1 MAINIGSAVA
11 YLELDTSK
19 FSKGFKT
26 AYNDLKVFSDK
37 SATAGNKL
45 RGLSS
50 TFDTVG
56 KSLTKTVTVPLV
68 GIGTAAVKTAAQFDS
83 NMSEVKAISS
93 ATGEQF
99 TQLRNKAI
107 EMGAK
112 TKYSASE
119 SAQAFKY
126 MAMAGWDTKDMINSI
141 SGVMNLAAASGEDLA
156 SVSDIVTDA
165 MTAFGLS
172 ADGTTKVIK
181 NGLTVEVSN
190 ATHFADVL
198 AQASRKSNTNVAM
211 MGETFKYVAPVAGAL
226 GYSVEDTAVA
236 IGLMANSGIKASQA
250 GTTLRTLLT
259 NMAKPTDTMQAAM
272 DYLGVSLETTDGKMK
287 SFSEVMQDL
296 RKSFGQCKMPMD
308 TFKKKLAEIEAQHES
323 GELTEKK
330 YNAAVED
337 LTKKAYGAEGALK
350 ANLAASLAGTQGMS
364 GLLAIVNATDEDFQG
379 LTDSVNNCDGTSQEM
394 ADTMND
400 NLNGAFTLLKSA
412 VESAL
417 ISIGDRFTPTIR
429 KLAEYIT
436 TLVEKFNSLSDEQ
449 KDQIIKWGLI
459 AAAVGP
465 SLIVLAKLF
474 DTLAKLADGF
484 KMAKDAV
491 FGFEKVLRRGNGKLG
506 ETVTYIKQIPG
517 LFDKMKLAVNTNVE
531 GYGLLGGS
539 LKSVGQA
546 FSFFVSKINPVVVV
560 ITLLVASFATLWKT
574 NEDFR
579 NKVIGI
585 WEQVKGKFQEFSDA
599 ITEKINALGFNFKD
613 ITDVIKGAWE
623 GFTNVIASPIITNAL
638 QALADT
644 FGNTLDFILGIVDT
658 VLGLFTG
665 NHEQFINGIKEML
678 TALSNNILDGIKN
691 LGSMVGELLA
701 NVLELFGFDK
711 AADAV
716 RTFFTETFPKAIEG
730 AKDKIKNAIS
740 SAIDAIMSFSDGVT
754 ENFHKAVDGI
764 KDFASNVKE
773 FWTEKVPEAFKN
785 GKDKVVEVVTGIK
798 DKIKEGFTGA
808 LDAIKQFGTN
818 VKTFFTQTIPEA
830 FISFATETVPNFIQ
844 SVVTFFEE
852 LPNKIG
858 FAIGQFL
865 GKLYLFGSDMIVW
878 AQEAIPNLI
887 DSIITFFSELPGKIW
902 GWLQNTIE
910 KIKLWGTV
918 MYSAAVVLVSDTI
931 NAVVQWFSELP
942 GKIWTWL
949 QNVITKIKTWGSNML
964 NSARTST
971 QNTVNTAVTVISQL
985 PGKFWTWLQNTIS
998 KIASWGGNM
1007 VSSGRTAITNF
1018 ISSVIDTLTSLPG
1031 KVWNIL
1037 QQIPSKVTSLGSTLY
1052 SAGRSAFNRL
1062 WDGIK
1067 SIGDS
1072 ILGWVQGFAD
1082 KIGGF
1087 VNSIVSGFQSI
1098 VGKSNEA
1105 KSAAQS
1111 VNGHH
1116 ANGLDYVPF
1125 NGYTAYLHKGERV
1138 LTKQENE
1145 AYTRG
1150 KTSQGDTFNF
1160 YNTKP
1165 NPYEYARQMKKA
1177 KRELL
1182 EGF

>member
-1 MAINIGSAVA
+1 MAVNIGSAVA

-50 TFDTVG
+50 TFDSVG

-83 NMSEVKAISS
+83 HMSEVKAISG

-126 MAMAGWDTKDMINSI
+126 MAMAGWDTKDMLNGI

-198 AQASRKSNTNVAM
+198 SQASRKSNTNVAM

-259 NMAKPTDTMQAAM
+259 NMAKPTDTMQSAM
-272 DYLGVSLETTDGKMK
+272 DYLGISLETTDGKMK

-308 TFKKKLAEIEAQHES
+308 TFKKKLAEIEKQHES
-323 GELTEKK
+323 GEITEKK

-350 ANLAASLAGTQGMS
+350 ANLAASLAGAQGMS
-364 GLLAIVNATDEDFQG
+364 GLLAIVNSTDEDFQN
-379 LTDSVNNCDGTSQEM
+379 LTDSINNCDGVSQDM

-400 NLNGAFTLLKSA
+400 NLNGAVTLLKSA
-412 VESAL
+412 IESAL
-417 ISIGDRFTPTIR
+417 ISIGDRFTPVIR
-429 KLAEYIT
+429 KLAENIT
-436 TLVEKFNSLSDEQ
+436 GLVEKFNGLSDEQ
-449 KDQIIKWGLI
+449 KDQIVKWGLI
-459 AAAVGP
+459 VAAIGP
-465 SLIVLAKLF
+465 SLIVFSSVTKLLAN
-474 DTLAKLADGF
+474 
-484 KMAKDAV
+484 M
-491 FGFEKVLRRGNGKLG
+491 
-506 ETVTYIKQIPG
+506 
-517 LFDKMKLAVNTNVE
+517 
-531 GYGLLGGS
+531 
-539 LKSVGQA
+539 GQA
-546 FSFFVSKINPVVVV
+546 FSFLISKINPIAVV

-574 NEDFR
+574 NEKFR

-623 GFTNVIASPIITNAL
+623 GFANAIASPIITNAL
-638 QALADT
+638 QLIADT
-644 FGNTLDFILGIVDT
+644 FGNVLDFILGEVDT
-658 VLGLFTG
+658 LLGLFTG
-665 NHEQFINGIKEML
+665 NHEQFIGGIKEML
-678 TALSNNILDGIKN
+678 SAISSAILDGIKN
-691 LGSMVGELLA
+691 IGSLVGELLA

-716 RTFFTETFPKAIEG
+716 RTFFTE
-730 AKDKIKNAIS
+730 
-740 SAIDAIMSFSDGVT
+740 
-754 ENFHKAVDGI
+754 
-764 KDFASNVKE
+764 
-773 FWTEKVPEAFKN
+773 
-785 GKDKVVEVVTGIK
+785 
-798 DKIKEGFTGA
+798 
-808 LDAIKQFGTN
+808 
-818 VKTFFTQTIPEA
+818 
-830 FISFATETVPNFIQ
+830 
-844 SVVTFFEE
+844 
-852 LPNKIG
+852 
-858 FAIGQFL
+858 
-865 GKLYLFGSDMIVW
+865 
-878 AQEAIPNLI
+878 
-887 DSIITFFSELPGKIW
+887 LPGKIW
-902 GWLQNTIE
+902 NWLQNTIE
-910 KIKLWGTV
+910 KIKTWGVAMKDT
-918 MYSAAVVLVSDTI
+918 AAMFAQNTIDSVV
-931 NAVVQWFSELP
+931 NWFMQLP

-964 NSARTST
+964 SNARTST
-971 QNTVNTAVTVISQL
+971 QNMVNTAVTIISQL
-985 PGKFWTWLQNTIS
+985 PGKFWSWLQNTIS
-998 KIASWGGNM
+998 KISSWGGNM

-1018 ISSVIDTLTSLPG
+1018 ISSVIDTLVSLPG

-1037 QQIPSKVTSLGSTLY
+1037 QQIPSKVSSLGSTLY
-1052 SAGRSAFNRL
+1052 SAGRSAFSKL

-1067 SIGDS
+1067 SIGS
-1072 ILGWVQGFAD
+1072 GILGWVQGFAS
-1082 KIGGF
+1082 KIGSF

-1105 KSAAQS
+1105 RSAASS

-1165 NPYEYARQMKKA
+1165 NAYEYARQMKKA
-1177 KRELL
+1177 KKELL

>member
-1 MAINIGSAVA
+1 MAVNIGSAVA

-50 TFDTVG
+50 TFDSVG

-83 NMSEVKAISS
+83 HMSEVKAISG

-126 MAMAGWDTKDMINSI
+126 MAMAGWDTKDMLNGI

-259 NMAKPTDTMQAAM
+259 NMAKPTDTMQSAM
-272 DYLGVSLETTDGKMK
+272 DYLGISLETTDGKMK

-308 TFKKKLAEIEAQHES
+308 TFKKKLAEIEKQHES
-323 GELTEKK
+323 GEITEKK

-350 ANLAASLAGTQGMS
+350 ANLAASLAGAEGMS
-364 GLLAIVNATDEDFQG
+364 GLLAIVNATDEDFQN
-379 LTDSVNNCDGTSQEM
+379 LTDSINNCDGVSQDM

-400 NLNGAFTLLKSA
+400 NLNGAVTLLKSA
-412 VESAL
+412 IESAL
-417 ISIGDRFTPTIR
+417 ISIGDRFTPVIR
-429 KLAEYIT
+429 KLAENIT
-436 TLVEKFNSLSDEQ
+436 GLVEKFNGLSDEQ
-449 KDQIIKWGLI
+449 KDQIVKWGLI
-459 AAAVGP
+459 VAAIGP
-465 SLIVLAKLF
+465 SLIVFSSVTKLLAN
-474 DTLAKLADGF
+474 
-484 KMAKDAV
+484 M
-491 FGFEKVLRRGNGKLG
+491 
-506 ETVTYIKQIPG
+506 
-517 LFDKMKLAVNTNVE
+517 
-531 GYGLLGGS
+531 
-539 LKSVGQA
+539 GQA
-546 FSFFVSKINPVVVV
+546 FSFLISKINPVAVV

-574 NEDFR
+574 NEKFR

-623 GFTNVIASPIITNAL
+623 GFANAIASPIITNAL
-638 QALADT
+638 QLIADT
-644 FGNTLDFILGIVDT
+644 FGNVLDFILGEVDT
-658 VLGLFTG
+658 LLGLFTG
-665 NHEQFINGIKEML
+665 NHEQFIGGIKEML
-678 TALSNNILDGIKN
+678 SAISSAILDGIKN
-691 LGSMVGELLA
+691 IGSLVGELLA

-716 RTFFTETFPKAIEG
+716 RTFFTE
-730 AKDKIKNAIS
+730 
-740 SAIDAIMSFSDGVT
+740 
-754 ENFHKAVDGI
+754 
-764 KDFASNVKE
+764 
-773 FWTEKVPEAFKN
+773 
-785 GKDKVVEVVTGIK
+785 
-798 DKIKEGFTGA
+798 
-808 LDAIKQFGTN
+808 
-818 VKTFFTQTIPEA
+818 
-830 FISFATETVPNFIQ
+830 
-844 SVVTFFEE
+844 
-852 LPNKIG
+852 
-858 FAIGQFL
+858 
-865 GKLYLFGSDMIVW
+865 
-878 AQEAIPNLI
+878 
-887 DSIITFFSELPGKIW
+887 LPGKIW
-902 GWLQNTIE
+902 NWLQNTIE
-910 KIKLWGTV
+910 KIKTWGVAMKDT
-918 MYSAAVVLVSDTI
+918 AAMFAQNTIDSVV
-931 NAVVQWFSELP
+931 NWFMQLP

-964 NSARTST
+964 SNARTST
-971 QNTVNTAVTVISQL
+971 QNMVNTAVTIISQL
-985 PGKFWTWLQNTIS
+985 PGKFWSWLQNTIS
-998 KIASWGGNM
+998 KISSWGGNM

-1018 ISSVIDTLTSLPG
+1018 ISSVIDTLVSLPG

-1037 QQIPSKVTSLGSTLY
+1037 QQIPSKVSSLGSTLY
-1052 SAGRSAFNRL
+1052 SAGRSAFSKL

-1067 SIGDS
+1067 SIGS
-1072 ILGWVQGFAD
+1072 GILGWVQGFAS
-1082 KIGGF
+1082 KIGSF

-1105 KSAAQS
+1105 RSAASS

-1165 NPYEYARQMKKA
+1165 NAYEYARQMKKA
-1177 KRELL
+1177 KKELL

>member
-1 MAINIGSAVA
+1 MAVNIGSAVA

-50 TFDTVG
+50 TFDSVG

-83 NMSEVKAISS
+83 NMSEVKAISG

-126 MAMAGWDTKDMINSI
+126 MAMAGWDTKDMLNGI

-198 AQASRKSNTNVAM
+198 SQASRKSNTNVAM

-259 NMAKPTDTMQAAM
+259 NMAKPTDTMQSAM
-272 DYLGVSLETTDGKMK
+272 DYLGISLETTDGKMK

-308 TFKKKLAEIEAQHES
+308 TFKKKLAEIEKQHES
-323 GELTEKK
+323 GEITEKK

-350 ANLAASLAGTQGMS
+350 ANLAASLAGAEGMS
-364 GLLAIVNATDEDFQG
+364 GLLAIVNATDEDFQN
-379 LTDSVNNCDGTSQEM
+379 LTDSINNCDGVSQDM

-400 NLNGAFTLLKSA
+400 NLNGAVTLLKSA
-412 VESAL
+412 IESAL
-417 ISIGDRFTPTIR
+417 ISIGDRFTPVIR
-429 KLAEYIT
+429 KLAENVT
-436 TLVEKFNSLSDEQ
+436 GLVEKFNGLSDEQ
-449 KDQIIKWGLI
+449 KDQIVKWGLI
-459 AAAVGP
+459 VAAIGP
-465 SLIVLAKLF
+465 SLIVFSSVTKLLA
-474 DTLAKLADGF
+474 
-484 KMAKDAV
+484 
-491 FGFEKVLRRGNGKLG
+491 N
-506 ETVTYIKQIPG
+506 
-517 LFDKMKLAVNTNVE
+517 
-531 GYGLLGGS
+531 
-539 LKSVGQA
+539 VGQA
-546 FSFFVSKINPVVVV
+546 FSFLISKINPVVVV

-574 NEDFR
+574 NEKFR

-599 ITEKINALGFNFKD
+599 ITEKINTLGFNFKD

-623 GFTNVIASPIITNAL
+623 GFANAIASPIITNAL
-638 QALADT
+638 QLIADT
-644 FGNTLDFILGIVDT
+644 FGNVLDFILGAVDT
-658 VLGLFTG
+658 LLGLFTG
-665 NHEQFINGIKEML
+665 NHEQFIGGIKEML
-678 TALSNNILDGIKN
+678 SAISSAILDGIKN
-691 LGSMVGELLA
+691 IGSLVGELLA

-730 AKDKIKNAIS
+730 AKDKIKSSIS
-740 SAIDAIMSFSDGVT
+740 SVIDAILEFSNGVT
-754 ENFHKAVDGI
+754 ENFHNAIEGI
-764 KDFASNVKE
+764 KNFASNVKE
-773 FWTEKVPEAFKN
+773 FWTEKVPDAFID

-808 LDAIKQFGTN
+808 LDAIKQFGTD

-830 FISFATETVPNFIQ
+830 FVSFVTETVPNFVQ
-844 SVVTFFEE
+844 SIVTFFEE
-852 LPNKIG
+852 LPEKIG

-865 GKLYLFGSDMIVW
+865 GKLYVFGSDMISW
-878 AQEAIPNLI
+878 AAEAIPSLI
-887 DSIITFFSELPGKIW
+887 DSIVTFFAELPGKIW
-902 GWLQNTIE
+902 NWLQNTIE
-910 KIKLWGTV
+910 KIKTWGAAMKDTAV
-918 MYSAAVVLVSDTI
+918 MFAQNTIDSVV
-931 NAVVQWFSELP
+931 NWFTQLP

-949 QNVITKIKTWGSNML
+949 QNVITKINAWGSNML
-964 NSARTST
+964 SSARTST
-971 QNTVNTAVTVISQL
+971 QNMVDTAVTIVSQL
-985 PGKFWTWLQNTIS
+985 PGKFWSWLQNTIS
-998 KIASWGGNM
+998 KISSWGGNM

-1018 ISSVIDTLTSLPG
+1018 ISSVIDTLASLPG
-1031 KVWNIL
+1031 KVWSIL
-1037 QQIPSKVTSLGSTLY
+1037 QQIPSKVSSLGSTLY
-1052 SAGRSAFNRL
+1052 SAGRSAFSRL

-1067 SIGDS
+1067 SIGDG
-1072 ILGWVQGFAD
+1072 ILGWVQGFAS
-1082 KIGGF
+1082 KIGSL

-1105 KSAAQS
+1105 RSAAAS

-1165 NPYEYARQMKKA
+1165 NAYEYARQMKKA
-1177 KRELL
+1177 KKELL

>member
-1 MAINIGSAVA
+1 MAVNIGSAVA

-50 TFDTVG
+50 TFDSVG

-83 NMSEVKAISS
+83 NMSEVKAISG

-126 MAMAGWDTKDMINSI
+126 MAMAGWDTKDMLNGI

-198 AQASRKSNTNVAM
+198 SQASRKSNTNVAM

-259 NMAKPTDTMQAAM
+259 NMAKPTDTMQSAM
-272 DYLGVSLETTDGKMK
+272 DYLGISLETTDGKMK

-308 TFKKKLAEIEAQHES
+308 TFKKKLAEIEKQHES
-323 GELTEKK
+323 GEITEKK

-350 ANLAASLAGTQGMS
+350 ANLAASLAGAEGMS
-364 GLLAIVNATDEDFQG
+364 GLLAIVNATDEDFQN
-379 LTDSVNNCDGTSQEM
+379 LTDSINNCDGVSQDM

-400 NLNGAFTLLKSA
+400 NLNGAVTLLKSA
-412 VESAL
+412 IESAL
-417 ISIGDRFTPTIR
+417 ISIGDRFTPVIR
-429 KLAEYIT
+429 KLAENVT
-436 TLVEKFNSLSDEQ
+436 GLVEKFNGLSDEQ
-449 KDQIIKWGLI
+449 KDQIVKWGLI
-459 AAAVGP
+459 VAAIGP
-465 SLIVLAKLF
+465 SLIVFSSVTKLLA
-474 DTLAKLADGF
+474 
-484 KMAKDAV
+484 
-491 FGFEKVLRRGNGKLG
+491 N
-506 ETVTYIKQIPG
+506 
-517 LFDKMKLAVNTNVE
+517 
-531 GYGLLGGS
+531 
-539 LKSVGQA
+539 VGQA
-546 FSFFVSKINPVVVV
+546 FSFLISKINPVVVA

-574 NEDFR
+574 NEKFR

-599 ITEKINALGFNFKD
+599 ITEKINTLGFNFKD

-623 GFTNVIASPIITNAL
+623 GFANAIASPIITNAL
-638 QALADT
+638 QLIADT
-644 FGNTLDFILGIVDT
+644 FGNVLDFILGAVDT
-658 VLGLFTG
+658 LLGLFTG
-665 NHEQFINGIKEML
+665 NHEQFIGGIKEML
-678 TALSNNILDGIKN
+678 SAISSAILDGIKN
-691 LGSMVGELLA
+691 IGSLVGELLA

-730 AKDKIKNAIS
+730 AKDKIKSSIS
-740 SAIDAIMSFSDGVT
+740 SVIDAILEFSNGVT
-754 ENFHKAVDGI
+754 ENFHNAIEGI
-764 KDFASNVKE
+764 KNFASNVKE
-773 FWTEKVPEAFKN
+773 FWTEKVPDAFID

-808 LDAIKQFGTN
+808 LDAIKQFGTD

-830 FISFATETVPNFIQ
+830 FVSFVTETVPNFVQ
-844 SVVTFFEE
+844 SIVTFFEE
-852 LPNKIG
+852 LPEKIG

-865 GKLYLFGSDMIVW
+865 GKLYVFGSDMISW
-878 AQEAIPNLI
+878 AAEAIPSLI
-887 DSIITFFSELPGKIW
+887 DSIVTFFAELPGKIW
-902 GWLQNTIE
+902 NWLQNTIE
-910 KIKLWGTV
+910 KIKTWGAAMKDTAV
-918 MYSAAVVLVSDTI
+918 MFAQNTIDSVV
-931 NAVVQWFSELP
+931 NWFTQLP

-949 QNVITKIKTWGSNML
+949 QNVITKINAWGSNML
-964 NSARTST
+964 SSARTST
-971 QNTVNTAVTVISQL
+971 QNMVDTAVTIVSQL
-985 PGKFWTWLQNTIS
+985 PGKFWSWLQNTIS
-998 KIASWGGNM
+998 KISSWGGNM

-1018 ISSVIDTLTSLPG
+1018 ISSVIDTLASLPG
-1031 KVWNIL
+1031 KVWSIL
-1037 QQIPSKVTSLGSTLY
+1037 QQIPSKVSSLGSTLY
-1052 SAGRSAFNRL
+1052 SAGRSAFSRL

-1067 SIGDS
+1067 SIGDG
-1072 ILGWVQGFAD
+1072 ILGWVQGFAS
-1082 KIGGF
+1082 KIGSL

-1105 KSAAQS
+1105 RSAAAS

-1165 NPYEYARQMKKA
+1165 NAYEYARQMKKA
-1177 KRELL
+1177 KKELL